1 MERQTIAPKSLWKTE
16 RFGFSHAILV
26 EGKKTLLISG
36 QSGIDRDG
44 NVLKEGFD
52 TQCKVAFDSIGE
64 ILKEA
69 GGSFHNVVKV
79 TGYLTDMKNLLSFGE
94 IASKYFQGELPA
106 QTIVEVKGLALP
118 SMIVEVEA
126 MAIL

>member
-16 RFGFSHAILV
+16 HFGFSHAILV
-26 EGKKTLLISG
+26 EGRKTLLISG
-36 QSGIDRDG
+36 QSGIDKDG
-44 NVLKEGFD
+44 NVLKEGFEV
-52 TQCKVAFDSIGE
+52 QCKVAFDSMGE

-79 TGYLTDMKNLLSFGE
+79 TGYLTDMKDLMSFGE
-94 IASKYFQGELPA
+94 IASKYFRGELPA

-118 SMIVEVEA
+118 GMTVEIEA
-126 MAIL
+126 IAIL